1 MARRLSIY
9 ASDDLIERLARVKS
23 RVNVSAVCV
32 KALEREI
39 ERAEQEAAR
48 DAYRMAQ
55 ADYVDALRRAPL
67 LVKETSIS
75 LPPDIARKVA
85 DMPDF
90 EADEYRRGWTDTAGT
105 VNPWAKE

>member
-1 MARRLSIY
+1 MW
-9 ASDDLIERLARVKS
+9 
-23 RVNVSAVCV
+23 

-75 LPPDIARKVA
+75 LPPTSLGKSPTCHQTSRLMSIGA
-85 DMPDF
+85 
-90 EADEYRRGWTDTAGT
+90 GWTDTAGT